1 MKVIVK
7 KAVFML
13 LILSAIAGCSQNAGI
28 INNPEI
34 LAQLEPVIKLSLM
47 DSANLIPLKRSDLD
61 ALNRSVMLDS
71 KASHHLE
78 EMYWMIDHNET
89 EHIAHT
95 IGALEEYLKTGRE
108 SFCTPHELWHAA
120 LRLKHQDAEGVEHAI
135 EDASES
141 FSLWAAQGEEKREK
155 FPQFYIRFDAQKE
168 EAAYL
173 IGQLRKGNHSDA
185 LVGRIET
192 LGESAVC

>member
-78 EMYWMIDHNET
+78 EMYWRPSIL
-89 EHIAHT
+89 HIPL
-95 IGALEEYLKTGRE
+95 GL
-108 SFCTPHELWHAA
+108 
-120 LRLKHQDAEGVEHAI
+120 LRNT
-135 EDASES
+135 
-141 FSLWAAQGEEKREK
+141 
-155 FPQFYIRFDAQKE
+155 
-168 EAAYL
+168 
-173 IGQLRKGNHSDA
+173 LRQAGKVSAPPMSCG
-185 LVGRIET
+185 T
-192 LGESAVC
+192 LPFA